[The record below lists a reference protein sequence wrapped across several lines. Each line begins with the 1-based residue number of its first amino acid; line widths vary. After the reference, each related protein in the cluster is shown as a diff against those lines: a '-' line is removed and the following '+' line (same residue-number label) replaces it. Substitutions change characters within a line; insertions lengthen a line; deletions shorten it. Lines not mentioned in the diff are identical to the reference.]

1 MSRRIWNFG
10 IVGAGLIADFHARA
24 IRELPNARLL
34 GLFDNTPE
42 KAEQLAIKFRA
53 KAFDSLEAMLADP
66 GIDIVTIAT
75 PSGAHAEPAIA
86 AARAGKHVL
95 CEKPLEITLDRI
107 DEMIAAHHAAGTML
121 GGIFQNRFNPAMEPL
136 RRAVAEERFGRI
148 TYAGVFVPWWRTDE
162 YYSGSWH
169 GTLAMDGG
177 GALMNQS
184 IHMIDML
191 LDIVGPVRRVSAF
204 AGTLGHTIEAEDT
217 AVAVVEFAHGA
228 LGQIF
233 GTTAS
238 WPGRFKQFEMTG
250 TRGTVV
256 YVEDSFTEWRFAD
269 ERAEDAVIR
278 TRFGQ
283 VQSNGGGVADP
294 AAIGH
299 HNHARNFA
307 AFVEA
312 VEKGQPFEI
321 DASQARKAVELILA
335 IYKSARE
342 GKTLTLA

>member
-1 MSRRIWNFG
+1 MTTIHTAV
-10 IVGAGLIADFHARA
+10 IGAGFIGPVHVEGLLRA
-24 IRELPNARLL
+24 GIPVQGILGVSPKESRSSAKRL
-34 GLFDNTPE
+34 GL
-42 KAEQLAIKFRA
+42 KRA
-53 KAFDSLEAMLADP
+53 YEHFQQVLDDKEVQA
-66 GIDIVTIAT
+66 VHIAT
-75 PSGAHAEPAIA
+75 PNRLHYDM
-86 AARAGKHVL
+86 ARKALEAGKHVL
-95 CEKPLEITLDRI
+95 CEKPLEITLERI
-107 DEMIAAHHAAGTML
+107 DEMIAAHQTAGTML

-148 TYAGVFVPWWRTDE
+148 TYAGIFVPWWRTDE
-162 YYSGSWH
+162 YYSGSWR

-191 LDIVGPVRRVSAF
+191 LDIAGPVRRVSAF
-204 AGTLGHTIEAEDT
+204 TATLGHPIEAEDT
-217 AVAVVEFAHGA
+217 AVATVEFSNGA

-250 TRGTVV
+250 THGTVV
-256 YVEDSFTEWRFAD
+256 YVEDSLTEWRFAD

-278 TRFGQ
+278 AKFGQ
-283 VQSNGGGVADP
+283 VQSIGGGVADP

-299 HNHARNFA
+299 QNHARNFA

-312 VEKGQPFEI
+312 LEEGRPFEI

-335 IYKSARE
+335 IYQSARE
-342 GKTLTLA
+342 EKIITL